1 MKDKGFVQKRNMED
15 MANPLH
21 DKMFVKKFKR
31 ANNYLNE
38 IKEKEMLKA
47 DNAKIAKF
55 DRNITDIEK

>member
-1 MKDKGFVQKRNMED
+1 MED

-38 IKEKEMLKA
+38 IKDKEMLKA